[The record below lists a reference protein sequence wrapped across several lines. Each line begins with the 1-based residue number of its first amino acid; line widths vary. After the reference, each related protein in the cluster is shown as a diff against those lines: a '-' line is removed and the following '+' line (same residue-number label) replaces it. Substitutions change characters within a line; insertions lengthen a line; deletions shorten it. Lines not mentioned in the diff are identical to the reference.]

1 MTTYIVR
8 RLLFAML
15 TMLAVSIITYLLVY
29 YGPVDPTRVLAG
41 PRAQGASIETLRREL
56 GLDQPF
62 YVQYFSYMRQ
72 LLSGNLGQSW
82 YFRKPVTEALF
93 ARFPATALMAISIM
107 VVVLLIGLPLGAI
120 SALKVNSVFDRAVQV
135 LGTIVMSMPEFFLG
149 LILIYFLAFK
159 LRLLPI
165 GGYGTPKHLI
175 LPVMAV
181 SSWLVVLYASVLRS
195 NMLDVIS
202 ADYIRTARSKGLHQR
217 VILTRHML
225 RNALLPIVTMAGMQF
240 AYLLT
245 GVVLVETLFNF
256 PGIGWQAAQAA
267 SHMDVP
273 MIMGT
278 VLFGA
283 TLIAG
288 ANLIVDVLYAVLD
301 PRVRLA

>member
-1 MTTYIVR
+1 M
-8 RLLFAML
+8 
-15 TMLAVSIITYLLVY
+15 
-29 YGPVDPTRVLAG
+29 G
-41 PRAQGASIETLRREL
+41 
-56 GLDQPF
+56 
-62 YVQYFSYMRQ
+62 Q
-72 LLSGNLGQSW
+72 LLRGNLGESW

-93 ARFPATALMAISIM
+93 ARFPATAMMAVSIM
-107 VVVLLIGLPLGAI
+107 IIVLLFGLPIGAI
-120 SALKVNSVFDRAVQV
+120 SALKVNSIFDRAVQV

-149 LILIYFLAFK
+149 LLLIYFLAFK
-159 LRLLPI
+159 LKLLPI

-175 LPVMAV
+175 LPVVTVGA
-181 SSWLVVLYASVLRS
+181 WLIVLYASVLRS
-195 NMLDVIS
+195 NMLDVIT
-202 ADYIRTARSKGLHQR
+202 ADYVRTARSKGLRQR

-225 RNALLPIVTMAGMQF
+225 RNALLPVVTMAGMQF

-283 TLIAG
+283 MLIAIM
-288 ANLIVDVLYAVLD
+288 NLIVDILYAVLD
-301 PRVRLA
+301 PRVRLG